1 MGKKYESLNSVLD
14 RVYMQRKEKGKRTD
28 KADPENAKKDYRNI
42 IFSLFK
48 VIDLDKKNLLDS
60 NNRYCFTEKESE
72 YIYKLLMNSS
82 DTPFRELRK
91 GQFEKITTTEFEQL
105 EEFIC
110 GCMENAGKD
119 SASIGK
125 QVVAFRQR
133 TGWLYRRDIDNV
145 LNSTSSKLCWLF
157 FQIQEKHCFNA
168 NNRLAMFSAINYSLD
183 KLMNIFC
190 EQWTDA
196 MDEASE
202 ILDEIL
208 IDHGMEMGD
217 YAPPEYWVAKRE
229 AEDKIYMKKQN
240 KTLCESESEQDKT
253 LCESESERDKTLCEM
268 EEKLSELENGKIGDV
283 NEAAEM
289 RRKIENRKMEI
300 EKECFERYGVDSA
313 TVEKVENMGAM
324 GHGKDDLV
332 IRIIEKTLRELLN
345 TEDISDWERYSD
357 DVEATEKT
365 DATEGKATQ
374 LTDEEATEEK
384 LKGLE
389 SKIDK
394 DVLNNWFEKP

>member
-1 MGKKYESLNSVLD
+1 MGKEYENLNSVLD
-14 RVYMQRKEKGKRTD
+14 RVYMRRKEMGKHTD
-28 KADPENAKKDYRNI
+28 ESDPEDAKRDYRSM

-60 NNRYCFTEKESE
+60 NNRYCFTEKESG
-72 YIYKLLMNSS
+72 YIYRFLMNASS
-82 DTPFRELRK
+82 TPFLELRK
-91 GQFEKITTTEFEQL
+91 GQFDKITTTDFEQL
-105 EEFIC
+105 EEFIR
-110 GCMENAGKD
+110 GCMKNAGTD
-119 SASIGK
+119 SESFGK

-145 LNSTSSKLCWLF
+145 LNSTRSKLCQLF
-157 FQIQEKHCFNA
+157 FQIQEKPCFNA
-168 NNRLAMFSAINYSLD
+168 NNRLAMISAINCSLS
-183 KLMNIFC
+183 KLMNMFC
-190 EQWTDA
+190 GQWTDA

-202 ILDEIL
+202 SLDEIL

-229 AEDKIYMKKQN
+229 AEDKIYMKKQ
-240 KTLCESESEQDKT
+240 DKT
-253 LCESESERDKTLCEM
+253 LSESESERDKTLCEL
-268 EEKLSELENGKIGDV
+268 EEKLSKLENGTIGNV
-283 NEAAEM
+283 NKAAAV
-289 RRKIENRKMEI
+289 RQKIEDRKVEI
-300 EKECFERYGVDSA
+300 EKECFEKYGVDPA
-313 TVEKVENMGAM
+313 TVKKVENMGAM

-345 TEDISDWERYSD
+345 TGDISDWERYSD
-357 DVEATEKT
+357 DAKATEET

-374 LTDEEATEEK
+374 LPDEETTEEK

>member
-1 MGKKYESLNSVLD
+1 MGKEYESLNSVLD
-14 RVYMQRKEKGKRTD
+14 RVYMQRKKEGKCTD

-48 VIDLDKKNLLDS
+48 VIDLDKKNLVDS

-72 YIYKLLMNSS
+72 YIYRLLMNSS
-82 DTPFRELRK
+82 NTPFKELRK
-91 GQFEKITTTEFEQL
+91 GQFEKVITTEFEQL
-105 EEFIC
+105 EKFIC
-110 GCMENAGKD
+110 GCMKNAGKD
-119 SASIGK
+119 SESIEK

-157 FQIQEKHCFNA
+157 FQIREKHCFNV
-168 NNRLAMFSAINYSLD
+168 NNRLDMLSAINYSLD
-183 KLMNIFC
+183 KLMNTYC
-190 EQWTDA
+190 KQWTDA

-208 IDHGMEMGD
+208 IDHGIEMGD
-217 YAPPEYWVAKRE
+217 YAPPEYWMAKRE
-229 AEDKIYMKKQN
+229 AEDKIYTKKQN
-240 KTLCESESEQDKT
+240 KALCESEGERDKM
-253 LCESESERDKTLCEM
+253 LCEPESERDKTLCEL
-268 EEKLSELENGKIGDV
+268 EEKLPELENGTIGDV

-289 RRKIENRKMEI
+289 RRKIKNRKVEI
-300 EKECFERYGVDSA
+300 EKECFERYGIDSA
-313 TVEKVENMGAM
+313 TVEKVENMGTM

-345 TEDISDWERYSD
+345 TEDISDWERYSGD
-357 DVEATEKT
+357 AKATEET

-374 LTDEEATEEK
+374 LTDEERIEEK

-389 SKIDK
+389 SKIDR